1 MTIEAVLIALISAV
15 FAVAALLAII
25 RMIKGPSIL
34 DRALASDVLLT
45 MVLCVLGA
53 DAAINERTDTLPV
66 MLMIAATGV
75 LGTVA
80 VARFVARRDRSDGT
94 EARGP
99 RDRDDAE
106 APGGAANS
114 GTRGGAVAEPTG
126 SGAASDAVPE
136 HPDAG
141 GPDRNGGAR

>member
-1 MTIEAVLIALISAV
+1 MTVTGILVALIAAV
-15 FAVAALLAII
+15 FAVAALLAIV
-25 RMIKGPSIL
+25 RMVKGPSIL

-53 DAAINERTDTLPV
+53 EAAINKRTDTLPA

-99 RDRDDAE
+99 RDRQEDEDREGAE
-106 APGGAANS
+106 AGHAP
-114 GTRGGAVAEPTG
+114 
-126 SGAASDAVPE
+126 
-136 HPDAG
+136 PDAG
-141 GPDRNGGAR
+141 GSGQGGGTR